1 MKILVTGANG
11 QLGREL
17 REVLERDFPGQ
28 AVYTDIDELDLTD
41 ELAVKRFVEAND
53 ISHIVN
59 CAGYTAVDKAEEDK
73 ALCYRVNVE
82 AVRNIANAASETGAK
97 VIHISTD
104 YVFDGRAYRPYNEAD
119 KVNPVSQYGTTKRQG
134 ETALIALA
142 PDSVII
148 RTAWLYSP
156 YGHNFVKTMLRL
168 GSERNEIR
176 VVNDQIGAPTY
187 AGDLA

>member
-28 AVYTDIDELDLTD
+28 SVYTDIDELDLTD

-119 KVNPVSQYGTTKRQG
+119 KVNPV
-134 ETALIALA
+134 
-142 PDSVII
+142 
-148 RTAWLYSP
+148 
-156 YGHNFVKTMLRL
+156 
-168 GSERNEIR
+168 
-176 VVNDQIGAPTY
+176 
-187 AGDLA
+187 

>member
-1 MKILVTGANG
+1 M
-11 QLGREL
+11 
-17 REVLERDFPGQ
+17 
-28 AVYTDIDELDLTD
+28 Y
-41 ELAVKRFVEAND
+41 
-53 ISHIVN
+53 
-59 CAGYTAVDKAEEDK
+59 
-73 ALCYRVNVE
+73 
-82 AVRNIANAASETGAK
+82 
-97 VIHISTD
+97 STD
-104 YVFDGRAYRPYNEAD
+104 ALIDLHNEAD

-187 AGDLA
+187 AERPCRSDWKGA